1 MKKIDGLIR
10 KIKGDSESEM
20 FYDFE
25 FWGENDDSSY
35 GIVCL
40 TRINQSN
47 ELYIIEMLPV
57 ELKIKDFEVALS
69 MVKDRVSHETGY
81 SDFVDLSVIRFNEK
95 KINASSGFQSFLA
108 DYEKPIPVYRNIFSN
123 GGEAIQ
129 IEKLTI
135 KEFLNEGGFI
145 KLLGELEL
153 ERDS

>member
-1 MKKIDGLIR
+1 MRKIDGLIR
-10 KIKGDSESEM
+10 KIKGNSLSEI

-40 TRINQSN
+40 TRIKQSN
-47 ELYIIEMLPV
+47 ELYIIELLPA

-81 SDFVDLSVIRFNEK
+81 SDFVDLSVIRFTEK

-108 DYEKPIPVYRNIFSN
+108 DYEKPVPVYRNIFSN
-123 GGEAIQ
+123 GTEAVQ

-135 KEFLNEGGFI
+135 NEFLNKGGVI

-153 ERDS
+153 VIDS